1 MSSYPSEYTPTG
13 EGTTKFSPADI
24 LFKYLAYLPLFIVC
38 LVLSVAAGIFYLRYT
53 TPKFISAT
61 QILVKSGNENQS
73 ISGKQGDLV
82 EIALYGPP
90 QVNMTNEIERIKS
103 VKII

>member
-13 EGTTKFSPADI
+13 DGAGRFSPADV
-24 LFKYLAYLPLFIVC
+24 LFKYLAYLPLFIIC
-38 LVLSVAAGIFYLRYT
+38 LVLSVAGGIVYLRYT
-53 TPKFISAT
+53 TPKYISST
-61 QILVKSGNENQS
+61 QILVKNGTENQS
-73 ISGKQGDLV
+73 VSGKQGDLV

-103 VKII
+103 L